1 MTPRQIKNRNKVIST
16 FGEISVD
23 YTWDQL
29 MNIVEKIENTK
40 VSDAH
45 KQSCLDNNSISEYY
59 FDLFK
64 NLCCYNV
71 EIDKDGSHIMVVW
84 DQSDK
89 YDPMVEPSY
98 LGHLPSKNKKEA
110 LYLAIYQ
117 FIKTI

>member
-1 MTPRQIKNRNKVIST
+1 MTPRQIKNRNKVISV
-16 FGEISVD
+16 FGEISID

-45 KQSCLDNNSISEYY
+45 KQFCLDNNSISEYY
-59 FDLFK
+59 FVLFK
-64 NLCCYNV
+64 NICCYNV

-117 FIKTI
+117 FIKTL